1 MVFFFQLLSLLL
13 LWRLQAVADQL
24 VEHFVS
30 AGLMVREW
38 DRVKLHGTVMNT
50 LFRKDSTGKAVAPPS
65 DELSTSVAAVGSKTK

>member
-1 MVFFFQLLSLLL
+1 MI
-13 LWRLQAVADQL
+13 ADRL

-50 LFRKDSTGKAVAPPS
+50 LFRKDSTGKAITHTS
-65 DELSTSVAAVGSKTK
+65 DELSTTVAAVRSKTK

>member
-1 MVFFFQLLSLLL
+1 MFF
-13 LWRLQAVADQL
+13 RLQVIADRL

-50 LFRKDSTGKAVAPPS
+50 LFRKDSTGKRLTLCQRLV
-65 DELSTSVAAVGSKTK
+65 

>member
-1 MVFFFQLLSLLL
+1 MVVLS
-13 LWRLQAVADQL
+13 RLQLIADRL

-50 LFRKDSTGKAVAPPS
+50 LFRREHTGKKTTHTCI
-65 DELSTSVAAVGSKTK
+65 STVCENKVIDMF

>member
-1 MVFFFQLLSLLL
+1 MLLL
-13 LWRLQAVADQL
+13 LRLQVVADRL

-50 LFRKDSTGKAVAPPS
+50 LFRKDSTGKGI
-65 DELSTSVAAVGSKTK
+65 THK